1 MNPGGGSGLS
11 GGVGAAA
18 SKTTGM
24 RARGRTTAWAGVAVT
39 ALVAGLA
46 APVARA
52 VPPVPVNALP
62 CPDVRLLDRTVLVGL
77 APGADLPAVP
87 GARAYPGSPALGVR
101 PLVLPT
107 AADVPAAL
115 AALRAAPGV
124 RFAEPDLGT
133 RAARTPNDPLFRDQW
148 ALVATRV
155 PKAWDRTT
163 GGVLVAV
170 LDSGVDPAHPDL
182 VGKVRAGGDF
192 VDGDDDPVDE
202 QGHGTAVAGV
212 IAARSNDRSGVAG
225 ASWGAT
231 LLAERVLDHDGVGSA
246 CAVAVGMVDA
256 ADAGAKVLNLSL
268 GGPGLG
274 QCPSVYRYA
283 VDYAA
288 DQGAAVVAATG
299 NDATAEDNPTN
310 YPAACDGVIAVG
322 ATDRSGRR
330 ASFSSYGPHVD
341 LVAPGQEVL
350 VVHREGAGDYGWALG
365 SGTSFAAPL
374 VAGVAALV
382 LARTPGLTPVQLEQR
397 LVSTAKDLGK
407 KGRDD
412 GTGAG
417 LLDAARAVG

>member
-1 MNPGGGSGLS
+1 
-11 GGVGAAA
+11 
-18 SKTTGM
+18 M
-24 RARGRTTAWAGVAVT
+24 RARGRTTAWAGVLVA
-39 ALVAGLA
+39 ALAAGLA
-46 APVARA
+46 APGALA
-52 VPPVPVNALP
+52 VPPVPVHDLP

-77 APGADLPAVP
+77 APGARLPALP
-87 GARAYPGSPALGVR
+87 GARAYPGSPQLGLR

-115 AALRAAPGV
+115 ATLQAAPGV
-124 RFAEPDLGT
+124 RFAERDLGT
-133 RAARTPNDPLFRDQW
+133 WAAKTPNDPLFRDQW
-148 ALVATRV
+148 ALTATRV

-170 LDSGVDPAHPDL
+170 LDSGVDPEHPDL
-182 VGKVRAGGDF
+182 IGKVRAGGDF
-192 VDGDDDPVDE
+192 VDGDADPSDE

-212 IAARSNDRSGVAG
+212 VAARSNDRTGLAG

-231 LLAERVLDHDGVGSA
+231 ILAERVLDHDGVGSA
-246 CAVAVGMVDA
+246 CAAAVGMVDA

-268 GGPGLG
+268 GGPGLDR
-274 QCPSVYRYA
+274 CPSVYTYA

-288 DQGAAVVAATG
+288 DKGAAVVAATG

-322 ATDRSGRR
+322 ASDRSGRR
-330 ASFSSYGPHVD
+330 AFFSSYGPHVD
-341 LVAPGQEVL
+341 LVAPGQDVL

-382 LARTPGLTPVQLEQR
+382 LARTPGLSPAQLEQR
-397 LVSTAKDLGK
+397 LVTTAKDLGK